1 MAQTVSS
8 RIHSLG
14 PAWGLR
20 ILPDCTKARPPGR
33 STRAQDPRVSARS
46 RYRWMALV
54 EASTSA
60 LRATSSGP
68 ITSSRS
74 SSRRASFEVACQVL
88 DRRIEVPVPAV
99 VLDGVVPETE
109 GVHGLL
115 DPVLIGN
122 AREAGGPL
130 ESPPRPAR
138 PLDGG
143 GDGGVNAQ
151 EVGDGGGRAPA
162 PAALG
167 GDPEPG
173 HEAVGHLH

>member
-1 MAQTVSS
+1 LS
-8 RIHSLG
+8 RATRRKLG
-14 PAWGLR
+14 GAVHDQR
-20 ILPDCTKARPPGR
+20 PDVAVEDSKIEPIEEDPG
-33 STRAQDPRVSARS
+33 APRVVDEELA
-46 RYRWMALV
+46 
-54 EASTSA
+54 
-60 LRATSSGP
+60 
-68 ITSSRS
+68 I
-74 SSRRASFEVACQVL
+74 FEVACQVL

-143 GDGGVNAQ
+143 GDGGVECA
-151 EVGDGGGRAPA
+151 GGRGWWRPGAGPSRTRWRPRTRTRSGGPSPCDGACPRRRRCGEAGPGKAPDSA
-162 PAALG
+162 RRRSSRSGA
-167 GDPEPG
+167 
-173 HEAVGHLH
+173 